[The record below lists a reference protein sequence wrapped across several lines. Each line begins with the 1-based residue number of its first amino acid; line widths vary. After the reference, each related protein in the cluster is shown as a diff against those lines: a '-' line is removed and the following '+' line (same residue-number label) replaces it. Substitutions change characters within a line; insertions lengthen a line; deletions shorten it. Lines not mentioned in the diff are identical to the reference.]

1 MAWDAIDL
9 RTKTGLPLSDAD
21 RETILDVAGK
31 AILDSD
37 QDPAVVIQA
46 AKRVGR
52 RLHIIQNL
60 RAYATRAINAA
71 LHTAER
77 KQVLKEQ
84 PVVQRNMEGIADLT
98 RRDEIERRV
107 LVREVLEHL
116 PAQDREI
123 FLRRMAGEPFS
134 KIDGDLNLTPR
145 TAETRCRAARRVM
158 RRLLDEKFGQ
168 QTRARGV

>member
-1 MAWDAIDL
+1 
-9 RTKTGLPLSDAD
+9 
-21 RETILDVAGK
+21 
-31 AILDSD
+31 
-37 QDPAVVIQA
+37 
-46 AKRVGR
+46 
-52 RLHIIQNL
+52 
-60 RAYATRAINAA
+60 
-71 LHTAER
+71 
-77 KQVLKEQ
+77 
-84 PVVQRNMEGIADLT
+84 VQRNMEGIADLT